1 MSFCLE
7 TIPDF
12 HEDNCYNCY
21 PPEGMDN
28 AAFYNQTE
36 VCLRIDKGD
45 ISEPP
50 PNSTY
55 KSFVYLDFDAKR
67 YYTVPYCTI
76 LDYLLRL
83 ASCLG
88 SGLSRRAVFSSSPS
102 SLFYVTGHVPI
113 ELLLFGHS

>member
-1 MSFCLE
+1 M
-7 TIPDF
+7 
-12 HEDNCYNCY
+12 N
-21 PPEGMDN
+21 N

-67 YYTVPYCTI
+67 Y
-76 LDYLLRL
+76 
-83 ASCLG
+83 
-88 SGLSRRAVFSSSPS
+88 
-102 SLFYVTGHVPI
+102 
-113 ELLLFGHS
+113 